1 MKIGQK
7 LILGY
12 IFVALLVAVVGYVSL
27 LQLLHITEPLERDI
41 PEAIEK
47 VNKASNLDLLAGD
60 IHSYD
65 EVLTQ
70 SARNYAFTQDKKWEQ
85 RYREFEP
92 KLDTQIKEAI
102 GKSDEQD
109 KDFFLDV
116 NKANL
121 ALVKMEYE
129 SMELVNKGRSQDAV
143 RILESD
149 EYWEQKKI
157 YGQGLDN
164 YRLRKDEQREQ
175 ALSVSTQTILMAADR
190 ADDVVRRAIHLISIL
205 SLIALILAIILG
217 FIISGIILRPIKKLE
232 AATTQIGNG
241 NLDTRI
247 EVNSKDEIGQLAS
260 SFNKMAEDLSNT
272 TTSLDNLR
280 LEVVERS
287 KAEKAI
293 SDSEEKYRR
302 LVENLKQEYFF
313 YSHGLD
319 GIFQYISPSITYVLG
334 YSQEEFLTHYTE
346 YLTDNPI
353 NEEVVKH
360 TDMSIQGKQQ
370 PAYEVEIYH
379 KDGDIH
385 RLEVNE
391 TPIFDIGGNII
402 AVEGIAH
409 DITDPWMAKMQL
421 QKARDELEM
430 RVQQRTKELAKA
442 IEELQEEISERKSAE
457 KKLLVYQEELRS
469 LASEMSLAE
478 ERMRRKVAIN
488 VHDQVGQSLAI
499 SKLKLET
506 LRESLDRPDLAES
519 LNEVKELLGDAI
531 DKTRSLTMELSP
543 PVLYEL
549 GFEAALEWLVQNAR
563 EQYGLTASFEGEGL
577 DKPVSEDVSVMLYQA

>member
-47 VNKASNLDLLAGD
+47 VNKASNLDLLAGY
-60 IHSYD
+60 IHNYD

-190 ADDVVRRAIHLISIL
+190 ADNVVRRAIHLISIL
-205 SLIALILAIILG
+205 SLIALMLAIILG

-346 YLTDNPI
+346 YLTDNHI

-370 PAYEVEIYH
+370 PTYEVEIYH

-499 SKLKLET
+499 SK
-506 LRESLDRPDLAES
+506 
-519 LNEVKELLGDAI
+519 
-531 DKTRSLTMELSP
+531 
-543 PVLYEL
+543 
-549 GFEAALEWLVQNAR
+549 
-563 EQYGLTASFEGEGL
+563 
-577 DKPVSEDVSVMLYQA
+577 